1 MVDKME
7 NTSGKI
13 DKERKLITFIIRF
26 FIFLLITTTYWLIF
40 SKLYIDFKVNIIR
53 YALKLIYKS
62 NAPFIHEIPFY
73 QGLSTPII
81 TFISLI
87 LATINKNN
95 LKLILLNKNKLI
107 FISLSILSLFLLELL
122 GHLIEIIITK
132 TNTYQMLPY
141 FLITM
146 IFSIGIVV
154 IPIFLWFKI
163 FDINKNY

>member
-1 MVDKME
+1 ME
-7 NTSGKI
+7 NNSIKI

-26 FIFLLITTTYWLIF
+26 FIFLLITTTIWLLF
-40 SKLYIDFKVNIIR
+40 SKFYINIKVTIIR

-62 NAPFIHEIPFY
+62 NAPFIHDMPFY

-95 LKLILLNKNKLI
+95 LKLFFLNKSKLI
-107 FISLSILSLFLLELL
+107 FISLSIISLFILELS
-122 GHLIEIIITK
+122 GHFMEIIITK
-132 TNTYQMLPY
+132 SKTYQMMPY
-141 FLITM
+141 FLITL

-154 IPIFLWFKI
+154 IPIFLWLKI
-163 FDINKNY
+163 FDINKKY

>member
-7 NTSGKI
+7 NTSSKI
-13 DKERKLITFIIRF
+13 NKERKLITFIIRF
-26 FIFLLITTTYWLIF
+26 FIFLLITTSLWLLF
-40 SKLYIDFKVNIIR
+40 SKFYINFKVIIIR
-53 YALKLIYKS
+53 YGLKFIYKS
-62 NAPFIHEIPFY
+62 NAPFIQEMPFY

-87 LATINKNN
+87 LSTINKNN
-95 LKLILLNKNKLI
+95 LKLFFLNKSKLMY
-107 FISLSILSLFLLELL
+107 ISLSIISLFFLELL
-122 GHLIEIIITK
+122 GHFFEIIITK

-141 FLITM
+141 FIITL

-154 IPIFLWFKI
+154 IPIFLWLKI